1 MMPSMPHRE
10 ALQKRLSSL
19 ELKRNGVVVGLV
31 GAPGIGKSHTAVQ
44 TFKTL
49 KLPWLKIQAN
59 ASDTVVAR
67 AWLEVLEQQSV
78 SLPSW
83 ATGLLERL
91 NASEVLKAEA
101 LSQVCLTIMQALAP
115 FALLIEDAHEANEI
129 QLERWVLLARSISKN
144 TALILTSRNALP
156 EVFKVL
162 ALETLSISDM
172 TILLEQTA
180 GSSVPEVVA
189 DWIFARSEGNP
200 LFSIE
205 YLRDLQRH
213 GFLSWQDGQCQWKS
227 PEKALIPNTIE
238 ALIEQVLDGLP
249 NPEAR
254 AALDA
259 WAMLCEKTEHP
270 SSLWSVAAGV
280 SDGQLQIARTELEQF
295 GILHGEDF
303 THPLFR
309 EITLKQLSQVQRRD
323 IARRLLGLLEHSD
336 PLRAVQFVKQAS
348 WSIDR
353 TCALY
358 CAAMTLE
365 TDELRLARLKA
376 VALEF
381 AVTDERFRLALEA
394 AQVIFE
400 TDVPEANR
408 LAEIAHSLKPH
419 DLEAVSFRSQM
430 LVLQGQTQRA
440 KDLLEGIATTDDSD
454 SRAVDSYP
462 VEWCFKWCE
471 LLLKAQDLAGAWEF
485 YQANP
490 VMHQKLPVKL
500 QDLLMRSLIQQR
512 DFEQAEQWLQQLE
525 ARTDLS
531 LEEQVRV
538 IAGRGILLGEYGQTQ
553 EAAQAAQQAYA
564 LVEHLPN
571 SILKRGLLLN
581 RGILFNW
588 IGQYEQAEQ
597 DYELSR
603 QWMLEAG
610 QVFQAATVQV
620 NICNNW
626 VDQGHYAKA
635 ERGFLE
641 ARATLEAHESWRYLT
656 ECEFFLVRLYHAW
669 QPVHGSVLVLKHA
682 KAAVEYARKL
692 RLKAFLISALYWACA
707 SEIAFGQLEQAQSL
721 CAELREL
728 SHVDDRFYLWQWA
741 NGLLLERQGDQALAL
756 ESLQAAMVT
765 QADPDND
772 DTHLIRLEMI
782 RIRADLPAARVALQ
796 AFQAR
801 GFMVGAT
808 LCLHYFPALKPTV
821 LTLASSSK
829 TVRLNVLGTL
839 QVIQAGIELPMR
851 GAKRK
856 LLVALLLEAHLAG
869 QPEVRSSDLGE
880 ALYPN
885 ANDDEAKAAVK
896 QLVFQ
901 LRAQIGTDTVLTT
914 ANGYALHGVQSD
926 AQIFLETGDPDL
938 WRGAYLT
945 DLPGIEGHALETVR
959 EALYSHLKRRAE
971 VLLNLEPAQSAR
983 LARILMEAE
992 PFDTDALALALRAL
1006 EAQGSYASISRM
1018 YKRSRETWLEVGERL
1033 PDKWTEF
1040 LGSTKVA

>member
-1 MMPSMPHRE
+1 MMLEMSHRE
-10 ALQKRLSSL
+10 VLLKRLSSL
-19 ELKRNGVVVGLV
+19 ELKRSGVVVGLV
-31 GAPGIGKSHTAVQ
+31 GAPGIGKSYTAREAL
-44 TFKTL
+44 KILKIPHL
-49 KLPWLKIQAN
+49 KLQAN
-59 ASDTVVAR
+59 ASDTTVAR
-67 AWLEVLEQQSV
+67 AWLEVLQRQHV

-101 LSQVCLTIMQALAP
+101 VSQICLTIMQALAP
-115 FALLIEDAHEANEI
+115 FALLIEDIHEANEI
-129 QLERWVLLARSISKN
+129 QLERWVLLAKSISKN
-144 TALILTSRNALP
+144 TVLILTSRNTLG
-156 EVFKVL
+156 EVFKIL
-162 ALETLSISDM
+162 QLETLSISEM
-172 TILLEQTA
+172 TVLLEQTV
-180 GSSVPEVVA
+180 GFSVPQVVV
-189 DWIFARSEGNP
+189 DWIFARSKGNP

-213 GFLSWQDGQCQWKS
+213 GFLSWQDNQCQWKT

-238 ALIEQVLDGLP
+238 ALIEQVMNGLP
-249 NPEAR
+249 NPQTR
-254 AALDA
+254 AALNA
-259 WAMLCEKTEHP
+259 WAMLCEKTEH
-270 SSLWSVAAGV
+270 SSALWCVAAGL
-280 SDGQLQIARTELEQF
+280 SNTELQVAQATLEQF
-295 GILHGEDF
+295 GILQGEDF

-309 EITLKQLSQVQRRD
+309 EITLKQLSQVQRRE
-323 IARRLLGLLEHSD
+323 IARRLLDTLEHSD
-336 PLRAVQFVKQAS
+336 PLRAVFFVKEAALS
-348 WSIDR
+348 NDR
-353 TCALY
+353 TYALY
-358 CAAMTLE
+358 CAAMTFE
-365 TDELRLARLKA
+365 TDELRLARLKVA
-376 VALEF
+376 ALEF
-381 AVTDERFRLALEA
+381 ATAEERFRLALEA
-394 AQVIFE
+394 AQVILD
-400 TDVPEANR
+400 TDIPEANR
-408 LAEIAHSLKPH
+408 LIEIAYNLEPYN
-419 DLEAVSFRSQM
+419 LEAVSFRSQM
-430 LVLQGQTQRA
+430 LVLQGQIQAA
-440 KDLLEGIATTDDSD
+440 KDLLEAILMDAKV
-454 SRAVDSYP
+454 RP
-462 VEWCFKWCE
+462 IEWCLKWCE
-471 LLLKAQDLAGAWEF
+471 LLFKAQDFAGAWEF

-490 VMHQKLPVKL
+490 VMNQQLPVKL

-512 DFEQAEQWLQQLE
+512 DFDQAEKWLQQLE
-525 ARTDLS
+525 SRTDLT
-531 LEEQVRV
+531 LEQQVRV
-538 IAGRGILLGEYGQTQ
+538 ISGRGVLLGDYGQTQ

-588 IGQYEQAEQ
+588 IGQYAQAEQ

-610 QVFQAATVQV
+610 QVFQAATAQV

-641 ARATLEAHESWRYLT
+641 ARATLETHESWRYLT

-682 KAAVEYARKL
+682 KAAVDYARKL
-692 RLKAFLISALYWACA
+692 RLKAFLISALYWAST
-707 SEIAFGQLEQAQSL
+707 SEIAFGQLEQAQAF
-721 CAELREL
+721 CAELYEL
-728 SHVDDRFYLWQWA
+728 SHVDGRIYLWQWA
-741 NGLLLERQGDQALAL
+741 SGLLLERQGDQALAL
-756 ESLQAAMVT
+756 ESLQAAIVT

-772 DTHLIRLEMI
+772 DTHLIQLEMV
-782 RIRADLPAARVALQ
+782 RIRGDLPAARVALE

-808 LCLHYFPALKPTV
+808 LCLHYFPDLNPKV
-821 LTLASSSK
+821 LTLATTSK
-829 TVRLNVLGTL
+829 VVRLNVLGPL
-839 QVIQAGIELPMR
+839 QIIQDGTELPLR

-869 QPEVRSSDLGE
+869 QLEVRSIDLGE

-901 LRAQIGTDTVLTT
+901 LRAQIGTDSVLTT
-914 ANGYALHGVQSD
+914 ANGYALQGVQSD

-938 WRGAYLT
+938 WRGAYLA
-945 DLPGIEGHALETVR
+945 DVPGIEGHSLETVR
-959 EALYSHLKRRAE
+959 EALYSQLKRRAE
-971 VLLNLEPAQSAR
+971 ALLNVEPAQSAR

-1006 EAQGSYASISRM
+1006 QAQGSYVSISRM

-1033 PDKWTEF
+1033 PDKWIDF

>member
-1 MMPSMPHRE
+1 MMPTMSHRE
-10 ALQKRLSSL
+10 TLQKCLSSL
-19 ELKRNGVVVGLV
+19 ELKRSGVVVGLV

-44 TFKTL
+44 TLKTL
-49 KLPWLKIQAN
+49 KLPCLKIQAN
-59 ASDTVVAR
+59 ASDATVAR
-67 AWLEVLEQQSV
+67 DWLEVLEHHSV

-101 LSQVCLTIMQALAP
+101 VSQVCLTIMQAFAP
-115 FALLIEDAHEANEI
+115 FALLIEDAHEANET

-144 TALILTSRNALP
+144 TALIVTSRNALP
-156 EVFKVL
+156 EGFKAL
-162 ALETLSISDM
+162 QLETLSISDM
-172 TILLEQTA
+172 TVLLEQTV
-180 GSSVPEVVA
+180 GFSVPQVVV

-213 GFLSWQDGQCQWKS
+213 GFLSWQDGHCQWKT

-238 ALIEQVLDGLP
+238 ALIEQVMNGLP
-249 NPEAR
+249 NPETR

-259 WAMLCEKTEHP
+259 WAMLSEKTEHS
-270 SSLWSVAAGV
+270 SSLWAVAAGL
-280 SDGQLQIARTELEQF
+280 SDNQLQIARTELEQF
-295 GILHGEDF
+295 GILDGEHF

-309 EITLKQLSQVQRRD
+309 EISLKQLSQVQRRD

-336 PLRAVQFVKQAS
+336 PLQAVHFVKQAS

-353 TCALY
+353 TYALY
-358 CAAMTLE
+358 CAAMMLE
-365 TDELRLARLKA
+365 TDGLRLARLKA
-376 VALEF
+376 AALEF
-381 AVTDERFRLALEA
+381 AVTNERFRLALEA

-400 TDVPEANR
+400 TDIPEANR
-408 LAEIAHSLKPH
+408 LAKIAHNLKPH

-430 LVLQGQTQRA
+430 LVLQGQIQRA
-440 KDLLEGIATTDDSD
+440 KDLLEGIAPIDAD
-454 SRAVDSYP
+454 SRP

-490 VMHQKLPVKL
+490 VMNQQLPVKL
-500 QDLLMRSLIQQR
+500 QDSLIRSLIQQR
-512 DFEQAEQWLQQLE
+512 DFSQAEKWLQQLE
-525 ARTDLS
+525 ARTDLT

-538 IAGRGILLGEYGQTQ
+538 IAGRGILLGEYGQIQ

-571 SILKRGLLLN
+571 SILKRSLLLN

-588 IGQYEQAEQ
+588 IGQYAKAEQ

-641 ARATLEAHESWRYLT
+641 ARATLETHESWRYLT
-656 ECEFFLVRLYHAW
+656 ECEMFLVRLYHAW

-707 SEIAFGQLEQAQSL
+707 SEIAFGQLEQAQTL
-721 CAELREL
+721 CGELHEL
-728 SHVDDRFYLWQWA
+728 SHVDSRIYLWQWIY
-741 NGLLLERQGDQALAL
+741 GLLLERQGDTASAL
-756 ESLQAAMVT
+756 ESLQAAIIT
-765 QADPDND
+765 RDDPDND
-772 DTHLIRLEMI
+772 DTKLIQLEMT
-782 RIRADLPAARVALQ
+782 RIRGDLAAAREALED
-796 AFQAR
+796 FQTQ

-808 LCLHYFPALKPTV
+808 LCLHYFPDLKPTV
-821 LTLASSSK
+821 LTSATRLKA
-829 TVRLNVLGTL
+829 VRLNVLGTL
-839 QVIQAGIELPMR
+839 QIIQDGNELSMR

-856 LLVALLLEAHLAG
+856 LLVGLLLEAHLAG
-869 QPEVRSSDLGE
+869 QLEVRSIDLGE

-901 LRAQIGTDTVLTT
+901 LRAQIGTDKVLTT
-914 ANGYALHGVQSD
+914 TNGYALHGVQSD

-945 DLPGIEGHALETVR
+945 DVPGIEGHALETVR
-959 EALYSHLKRRAE
+959 EALYSQLKRRAE
-971 VLLNLEPAQSAR
+971 ALLNIEAAQSAR

-1033 PDKWTEF
+1033 PDRWTDF

>member
-1 MMPSMPHRE
+1 MSHRE
-10 ALQKRLSSL
+10 ALQKCLSSL
-19 ELKRNGVVVGLV
+19 ELKRSGVVLGLV

-44 TFKTL
+44 TL
-49 KLPWLKIQAN
+49 KSLNLPCLKIQAN
-59 ASDTVVAR
+59 ASDAMVAR
-67 AWLEVLEQQSV
+67 AWLEVLEFQAV

-91 NASEVLKAEA
+91 NASEILKAEA
-101 LSQVCLTIMQALAP
+101 VSQVCVTLMQAFAP

-162 ALETLSISDM
+162 QLETLSTSDM
-172 TILLEQTA
+172 TVLLEQTV
-180 GSSVPEVVA
+180 GSSVPEVVV

-213 GFLSWQDGQCQWKS
+213 GSLSWQDGQCQWKS

-238 ALIEQVLDGLP
+238 ALIEQVLEGLP

-259 WAMLCEKTEHP
+259 WAMLSEKTEHP
-270 SSLWSVAAGV
+270 SSLWSVAAGLP
-280 SDGQLQIARTELEQF
+280 DDQLQITRTELEQF
-295 GILHGEDF
+295 GILHGENF

-336 PLRAVQFVKQAS
+336 PLQAVQFVKQAS
-348 WSIDR
+348 WSIER
-353 TCALY
+353 TSALY

-365 TDELRLARLKA
+365 TDGLRLARLKA
-376 VALEF
+376 AALEF

-394 AQVIFE
+394 AQVIQGMDL
-400 TDVPEANR
+400 TEASR
-408 LAEIAHSLKPH
+408 LSELAYNLKPR

-430 LVLQGQTQRA
+430 LVLQGQIQRA
-440 KDLLEGIATTDDSD
+440 KDLLEGIEPTDADSH
-454 SRAVDSYP
+454 RI
-462 VEWCFKWCE
+462 EWCLKWCE
-471 LLLKAQDLAGAWEF
+471 LLIKAQDLAGAWEF

-490 VMHQKLPVKL
+490 VMNQQLPVKL
-500 QDLLMRSLIQQR
+500 QDSLMRSLIQQR
-512 DFEQAEQWLQQLE
+512 DFDQAETWLQQLE
-525 ARTDLS
+525 SRTDLN

-538 IAGRGILLGEYGQTQ
+538 ISGRGVLLGEYGKI
-553 EAAQAAQQAYA
+553 EAAAQAAQRAYA

-571 SILKRGLLLN
+571 SVLKRTMLLN

-588 IGQYEQAEQ
+588 IGQYEKAEQ
-597 DYELSR
+597 DYGFSR
-603 QWMLEAG
+603 QLMLEAG
-610 QVFQAATVQV
+610 EVLQAATAQV

-626 VDQGHYAKA
+626 VDQGLYAKA

-656 ECEFFLVRLYHAW
+656 ECEMFLVRLYHAW

-682 KAAVEYARKL
+682 KAAVDCARKL
-692 RLKAFLISALYWACA
+692 RLKAFLISALFRGFL
-707 SEIAFGQLEQAQSL
+707 SEIVFGQLEQAQRF
-721 CAELREL
+721 CAELQEL
-728 SHVDDRFYLWQWA
+728 CHMDDRVYLWQWA
-741 NGLLLERQGDQALAL
+741 HGLLLERQGETTLALA
-756 ESLQAAMVT
+756 SLQAAIVT
-765 QADPDND
+765 RADPDND
-772 DTHLIRLEMI
+772 DTQLIQLEMT
-782 RIRADLPAARVALQ
+782 RVRGDLPAARIALET
-796 AFQAR
+796 FQAR
-801 GFMVGAT
+801 GFLVGAS
-808 LCLHYFPALKPTV
+808 LCLHYFPELNPSV
-821 LTLASSSK
+821 LSLATTSK
-829 TVRLNVLGTL
+829 AVRMNVLGTL
-839 QVIQAGIELPMR
+839 QIIQEGTELPLR

-869 QPEVRSSDLGE
+869 QPEARSVDLGE

-901 LRAQIGTDTVLTT
+901 LRAQIGADRVLTT
-914 ANGYALHGVQSD
+914 TNGYALHGVQCD

-945 DLPGIEGHALETVR
+945 DVSGIEGHVLETVH
-959 EALYSHLKRRAE
+959 EALYSQLKRRAE
-971 VLLNLEPAQSAR
+971 ALLNHEPVQSAR
-983 LARILMEAE
+983 LARILIEAE

-1006 EAQGSYASISRM
+1006 QAQGSYGSISRI
-1018 YKRSRETWLEVGERL
+1018 YKRSQETWLEVGERL
-1033 PDKWTEF
+1033 PERWTDF
-1040 LGSTKVA
+1040 LGTTQVA